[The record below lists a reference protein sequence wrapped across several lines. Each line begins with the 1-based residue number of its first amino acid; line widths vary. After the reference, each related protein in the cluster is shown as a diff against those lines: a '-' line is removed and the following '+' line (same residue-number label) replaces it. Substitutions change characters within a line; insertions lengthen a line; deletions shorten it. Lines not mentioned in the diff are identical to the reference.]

1 MITMTIKHKIDKEEN
16 ELIMSIPE
24 DLAIEGWIHYFATIL
39 FWFRYSPE
47 GFEEV
52 FGKDWDNI

>member
-1 MITMTIKHKIDKEEN
+1 MTINHKVDKEEN

>member
-1 MITMTIKHKIDKEEN
+1 MTINHKIDNAEN

-24 DLAIEGWIHYFATIL
+24 DLPIEGWVHYFAPIL
-39 FWFRYSPE
+39 FWCGYSTE

>member
-1 MITMTIKHKIDKEEN
+1 MITMTINHKIGKEEN

-39 FWFRYSPE
+39 FWFRYSTE

-52 FGKDWDNI
+52 FGKDWDNV

>member
-1 MITMTIKHKIDKEEN
+1 MITMTINHKIDNAEN
-16 ELIMSIPE
+16 ELIMGIPE
-24 DLAIEGWIHYFATIL
+24 DLPIEGWVHYFAPIL
-39 FWFRYSPE
+39 FWCGYSTE